1 MSFVHSPQ
9 ATKIKMD
16 IIEQISNSYVTHI
29 NASYRMRVMRMLE
42 KNWLCFNER
51 LND

>member
-9 ATKIKMD
+9 AAKIKMD

-29 NASYRMRVMRMLE
+29 NASYRMRVMRML
-42 KNWLCFNER
+42 KKKLTVF
-51 LND
+51 